1 MVVGPHL
8 RWEGV
13 RGVDVINLIHL
24 PERET
29 PYPSILVL
37 KTLPKAHLSFRPSKY
52 FPDQDGELVYRIGMR
67 VNSSE
72 VTTTYGKTVV
82 AVEVFFPAIV
92 PPDEVKFPVGITVIR
107 GSVVGGIAVEILVPT
122 IIDQIDGVVILPGMV
137 VFIRGSSIR
146 GSVVGGSVVRGG
158 SGAASNDC
166 IDSAI
171 SPIVSNFSIVVG
183 FSMVRLRVG
192 LGINVP
198 IVGRVVE
205 LEIGLTVIKKDGD

>member
-1 MVVGPHL
+1 M
-8 RWEGV
+8 
-13 RGVDVINLIHL
+13 
-24 PERET
+24 
-29 PYPSILVL
+29 
-37 KTLPKAHLSFRPSKY
+37 
-52 FPDQDGELVYRIGMR
+52 
-67 VNSSE
+67 
-72 VTTTYGKTVV
+72 
-82 AVEVFFPAIV
+82 
-92 PPDEVKFPVGITVIR
+92 
-107 GSVVGGIAVEILVPT
+107 EILVPT

-166 IDSAI
+166 IDSDI
-171 SPIVSNFSIVVG
+171 SPIVSNLSIVVV